1 MGTVPVAP
9 KSNILVSEGDKKVS
23 GFKDRL
29 VVRGLNKSEMI
40 YMPTFA
46 MMSIITN

>member
-9 KSNILVSEGDKKVS
+9 KSNILVSDGDQKVS
-23 GFKDRL
+23 GFKDKL
-29 VVRGLNKSEMI
+29 VARGLNNSETI